1 MKKIKFMA
9 LASVAM
15 MLFASC
21 QKTIVTGQKN
31 EIGYL
36 SFGEFSL
43 GLNEEVETK
52 ATTAASGTY
61 VVNIYDAEGELK
73 LSKTYA
79 EILNTSNTVS
89 LPAGNYTLVARSS
102 DLEVPTCAF
111 EQPIYGVTHSFSIAA
126 GQTTNIGELVC
137 TLVQCKVT
145 VSYSDEFLASVTGA
159 GSTKVTLT
167 AGYPLEYAL
176 NANKTYNQNAGY
188 FAVNGNTMEV
198 VFSGSIDGKNQKMT
212 KTFAGIAARQWRQIK
227 FIKQTN
233 AEGNATFDIVI
244 NQLLSDATLNNVVD
258 VPAEVIIGEDPNK
271 PKGDGNITLM
281 PAAGCD
287 QTITY
292 NPGTEQD
299 GNGNL
304 IGTLNIPI
312 APLTQEQI
320 NANEST
326 MNILLK
332 ASVPGGVKKFSV
344 NIQTDNTG
352 FAAAVEAANATN
364 LDLINPLPEHDVIF
378 KVVPFPHGADLLG
391 KTEVDFDLSAAQPAI
406 VNYKGNHLFT
416 MTTVD
421 NNGCTKIHK
430 VTMVVE

>member
-1 MKKIKFMA
+1 MKKTTFMA
-9 LASVAM
+9 LATVAM

-43 GLNEEVETK
+43 GLNEDVETK
-52 ATTAASGTY
+52 ATTAVSGTY
-61 VVNIYDAEGELK
+61 AVNIYDAEGELK

-79 EILNTSNTVS
+79 EILNNSNTIS

-111 EQPIYGVTHSFSIAA
+111 EQPIYGVTHSFQISA

-176 NANKTYNQNAGY
+176 NDDQTYNQSAGY

-212 KTFAGIAARQWRQIK
+212 KTFSGIAARQWRQIK
-227 FIKQTN
+227 FVKKTN

-244 NQLLSDATLNNVVD
+244 NELLSDATLNNVVD

-281 PAAGCD
+281 PAEGCD
-287 QTITY
+287 ETITY
-292 NPGTEQD
+292 SSGTEQD
-299 GNGNL
+299 ANGNL
-304 IGTLNIPI
+304 IGVLNIPI
-312 APLTQEQI
+312 APLTAEQI

-332 ASVPGGVKKFSV
+332 ASVPGGVKKFTV
-344 NIQTDNTG
+344 NIQTDNAS
-352 FAAAVEAANATN
+352 FAAAVEAASATN
-364 LDLINPLPEHDVIF
+364 LDLINPLPAHDVIF
-378 KVVPFPHGADLLG
+378 KVVPFPHGSDLLG
-391 KTEVDFDLSAAQPAI
+391 KTEIDFDLSSAQPAI

-416 MTTVD
+416 MTIVD
-421 NNGCTKIHK
+421 NDGCSKVHT